1 MSATSDK
8 ILEVDQDIYELLQ
21 TEKSDEEI
29 DDIIVEMHGE
39 MFRGRIA
46 ELIMENFEND
56 ES

>member
-1 MSATSDK
+1 MSAMSD
-8 ILEVDQDIYELLQ
+8 IVLEVDQDIYELLQ